1 MKAVEKLLKKLP
13 TEFIDA
19 VDQMNTDEI
28 KARILTC
35 EGHLFEIQNALESNE
50 KLLKAR
56 EEVKTLAG
64 PYRES
69 KSEEMGKIKYC
80 LYVLE
85 SRGINL

>member
-19 VDQMNTDEI
+19 IDQMNTDEI

-35 EGHLFEIQNALESNE
+35 EGHLFDIQNALENNE

-56 EEVKTLAG
+56 EEVKSLAG

-69 KSEEMGKIKYC
+69 KNEEMSKIKYC
-80 LYVLE
+80 LYILE
-85 SRGINL
+85 TRGINL